1 MQRII
6 GIDFTS
12 VPGENKPITVAH
24 CLFDEKVLKMRKLSR
39 LTTFKEFEKLLHT
52 KGPWVAGLDFPFS
65 FSREFLIGIGWPQVW
80 SKLAA
85 KLGAMKKCEFEK
97 EIEEW
102 RERQPVKRKHLKRKV
117 DKLCGGASPNNIVNP
132 PVGKMLFQGV
142 PRLHQA
148 KLTIPGL
155 ASGDQMQNKRIAIEA
170 YPAPTADVLIGTRAY
185 KEGNSDAELDRIE
198 LRRKLLCCLSGDA
211 GRQRY
216 GFVVEAPERICI
228 DRKGDDLDAL
238 ICAVQAAWA
247 VVEGYA
253 GKDGPVGADTVE
265 GWIAEPK
272 AINHVS

>member
-1 MQRII
+1 MQRIF

-12 VPGENKPITVAH
+12 APGKKKPITVAH
-24 CLFDEKVLKMRKLSR
+24 CLFDEKILKLRELSR
-39 LTTFKEFEKLLHT
+39 LTTFKEFERLLAT

-80 SKLAA
+80 SKLAT
-85 KLGAMKKCEFEK
+85 KLGAMKKCEFEN
-97 EIEEW
+97 EIKEW
-102 RERQPVKRKHLKRKV
+102 RERQPDKRKHLKRKV
-117 DKLCGGASPNNIVNP
+117 DGLCGGASPNNIVNP

-155 ASGDQMQNKRIAIEA
+155 ASGDQMRIAIEA
-170 YPAPTADVLIGTRAY
+170 YPAPTAEVLVGTRAY
-185 KEGNSDAELDRIE
+185 KDGNLDDEPDRME
-198 LRRKLLCCLSGDA
+198 LRRKLLYRLSGDA

-216 GFVVEAPERICI
+216 GFVVEAPENICI
-228 DRKGDDLDAL
+228 DKKGDDLDAL

-247 VVEGYA
+247 LVEGYA
-253 GKDGPVGADTVE
+253 GKDGPIGADTVE

-272 AINHVS
+272 AMNHVS